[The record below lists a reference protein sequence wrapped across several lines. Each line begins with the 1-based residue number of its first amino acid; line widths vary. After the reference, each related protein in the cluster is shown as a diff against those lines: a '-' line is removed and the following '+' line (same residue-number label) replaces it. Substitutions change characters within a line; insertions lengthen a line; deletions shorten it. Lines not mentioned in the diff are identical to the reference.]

1 MRSQR
6 IKSIFIVA
14 TLLLSGGALLKA
26 DTPAPGG
33 LPDSQQ
39 IIAFLNQSITWYRH
53 LGEEARLVDEP
64 ADVLFLYNDRQT
76 AEQALALSFD
86 FAHAEAQ
93 LLEARNPSA
102 DQPQDEANSSR
113 YQRLSQLASKADDQ
127 LNQKQQELTDLQKK
141 LATARGNDRKVIQA
155 TIDETQSEV
164 QLAQMRHDTLKNILQ
179 FVASGTGDKR
189 PGHSALVAQINE
201 LEQSVPEIKQATAAA
216 KNGNGENGSAG
227 NSNGSSNSS
236 NSSNSV
242 SSANANSNAS
252 LTPALNISAKKAEP
266 AGLIGRTAS
275 ILALRNKMK
284 GLEDIQRMTDS
295 LEKHAKS
302 LMTPLGAQLTETAQR
317 AEALSSL
324 PNQNDA
330 ATMSDRK
337 NQIDAL
343 TQQFKQL
350 SSATLPL
357 AKQGIL
363 LDRYKANVGR
373 WHDSVYA
380 QLKKELISLAIR
392 VGVLVIFLLIAVAIS
407 SFWRRLT
414 FRYVPDVRRRHQF
427 LLLRRIV
434 MFIVFAIIVA
444 ISFSTDLGSLT
455 TFAGLLAAGLAV
467 CLQSVILSA
476 VGYFVLLGKYGVR
489 VGDRIQISG
498 VNGTVVDIDLMR
510 ISLMELGG
518 DGITS
523 EGSPTGRTVEFP
535 NAIVFQPTSGFFKE
549 IRGANLFWH
558 EVTLVL
564 KAGKNYQEVEKQMLA
579 AVDKVFADYREKV
592 EQQYRYME
600 RALNISLDMPR
611 PQSRLRVTQGGLEIV
626 IRYPVERD
634 NAAEIDDRITRALL
648 DVADHDASASPAEK
662 PKVIPASSNS
672 STPNSSAPNSN
683 TPSSDAPKSTTSN
696 EAQEKQP
703 VGKGAK

>member
-1 MRSQR
+1 MREPAKKKGLMRSQQ
-6 IKSIFIVA
+6 IKSIFIA
-14 TLLLSGGALLKA
+14 AIILLSGGVLLKA

-127 LNQKQQELTDLQKK
+127 LNEKQQELADLQKK
-141 LATARGNDRKVIQA
+141 LATSRGNDRKVIQA
-155 TIDETQSEV
+155 TMDETQSEV
-164 QLAQMRHDTLKNILQ
+164 QLAQMRHDTLKNMLQ
-179 FVASGTGDKR
+179 FVASGTNDKR
-189 PGHSALVAQINE
+189 PGHSALVAQVNE
-201 LEQSVPEIKQATAAA
+201 LEQSVPEIKPATAAA
-216 KNGNGENGSAG
+216 KNANGDNGAAS
-227 NSNGSSNSS
+227 NSNGSNNST
-236 NSSNSV
+236 
-242 SSANANSNAS
+242 NANNNAS
-252 LTPALNISAKKAEP
+252 LTPALNISTKKSEP
-266 AGLIGRTAS
+266 TGLIGRTSS
-275 ILALRNKMK
+275 ILALRNKLK
-284 GLEDIQRMTDS
+284 GLEDIQHMTDS
-295 LEKHAKS
+295 LEKHSKS
-302 LMTPLGAQLTETAQR
+302 LLTPLGAQLTETAQR
-317 AEALSSL
+317 AQALSSL

-343 TQQFKQL
+343 TVQFKQL

-564 KAGKNYQEVEKQMLA
+564 KAGGNYQEVEKRMLD
-579 AVDKVFADYREKV
+579 AVDKVFAEYRSKV
-592 EQQYRYME
+592 EQQYRHME
-600 RALNISLDMPR
+600 RTLNISLDMPH
-611 PQSRLRVTQGGLEIV
+611 PQSRLRVTPGGLEIV
-626 IRYPVERD
+626 IHYPVERD

-648 DVADHDASASPAEK
+648 EVANSDASASPSEK
-662 PKVIPASSNS
+662 PKVIPSSSNANTS
-672 STPNSSAPNSN
+672 NSN
-683 TPSSDAPKSTTSN
+683 TPN
-696 EAQEKQP
+696 EAQENQP
-703 VGKGAK
+703 VAKGAK

>member
-1 MRSQR
+1 VTRDPAKEKKGLMRRQR

-14 TLLLSGGALLKA
+14 TLLLSSGAVLKA
-26 DTPAPGG
+26 DTPAPGSI
-33 LPDSQQ
+33 PDSQQ

-93 LLEARNPSA
+93 LLEARNPTA

-127 LNQKQQELTDLQKK
+127 LNQKQQELADLQKK
-141 LATARGNDRKVIQA
+141 LATSRGNDRKVIQA
-155 TIDETQSEV
+155 TIDETQSEL
-164 QLAQMRHDTLKNILQ
+164 QLAQMRHDTLKNMLQ
-179 FVASGTGDKR
+179 FVASGSGTNDKR

-201 LEQSVPEIKQATAAA
+201 LEQSVPEIKQTTAAA
-216 KNGNGENGSAG
+216 KNANGDNGGAG
-227 NSNGSSNSS
+227 NSNSSSSSSNSG
-236 NSSNSV
+236 NSG
-242 SSANANSNAS
+242 NANSNAS

-284 GLEDIQRMTDS
+284 GLEDIQYMTDS
-295 LEKHAKS
+295 LEKHSKS
-302 LMTPLGAQLTETAQR
+302 LVTPLGAQLTEIAQR
-317 AEALSSL
+317 AQALSSL

-343 TQQFKQL
+343 TLQFKQL

-380 QLKKELISLAIR
+380 QFKKELIGLAIR
-392 VGVLVIFLLIAVAIS
+392 VGVLAIFLLIAVVIS

-648 DVADHDASASPAEK
+648 DVADHDASSSTSEK
-662 PKVIPASSNS
+662 PKVIPSSSNS
-672 STPNSSAPNSN
+672 SNETPES
-683 TPSSDAPKSTTSN
+683 
-696 EAQEKQP
+696 QP
-703 VGKGAK
+703 ITKGAK